1 MPITSAQ
8 KNDILGVVAGLF
20 NASPGNEFLRDFS
33 KLIEDGT
40 TVAQLADTIAASPAF
55 TSGIMGGKTTTA
67 AQVSEMMSHY
77 GLVADG
83 VAGSPAT
90 QAEAFFTSS
99 INAGVGFGAIA
110 VQATS
115 FLLDPSV
122 PAAFTQTAN
131 LFKNKIAVADAHS
144 AAIFSL
150 DLETLQAPMFN
161 LDGTKVLTPAEVTAY
176 LVTNGFLVPVSASAV
191 TLNAPL
197 PFPVGAIGVPD
208 AFTVNIVGAGGPLD
222 IGSGFSVTPLDAAGT
237 TAGGNAESFT
247 LNATGNVNAREIITN
262 GIENLNISSTAELAV
277 RFIAPDAETITI
289 TGIGNV
295 DLETNASTM
304 DEMTIGKVSAINAGG
319 STGNITINFAE
330 HAQSVTYTGSSGT
343 DVYVGSSQ
351 GDNITG
357 GKGGDFF
364 ILEAAKAAQDILVV
378 NAGDAQ
384 ISDTNNDGKVT
395 VLDDLDFEMIDN
407 FTVGAAATADRF
419 DVSALAFT
427 GTQQGIVNVAAKVPT
442 FDTDLT
448 NIPDLFLDT
457 AGDRGVAFSE
467 IQLPLQPGESQTV
480 MFIDANKDGN
490 LTAADDIVI
499 EVMGA
504 GALVV
509 ENFIF

>member
-20 NASPGNEFLRDFS
+20 NASPGNEFLRDFTT
-33 KLIEDGT
+33 LIEGGT

-67 AQVSEMMSHY
+67 AQVTEMMSHY

-90 QAEAFFTSS
+90 QAQAFFTSS

-110 VQATS
+110 VQAAS
-115 FLLDPSV
+115 FLLGPSV

-144 AAIFSL
+144 AAIFSD
-150 DLETLQAPMFN
+150 DLATLQAPMFN
-161 LDGTKVLTPAEVTAY
+161 LNGSKVLTAAEVTTY
-176 LVTNGFLVPVSASAV
+176 LQTNGFLFPVNASSV
-191 TLNAPL
+191 TLNSPL
-197 PFPVGAIGVPD
+197 PGPVGAIGVPD
-208 AFTVNIVGAGGPLD
+208 AFTVNIVGPLD

-237 TAGGNAESFT
+237 FAGGNAESFT
-247 LNATGNVNAREIITN
+247 LNATGNVNAREIIAN
-262 GIENLNISSTAELAV
+262 GIESLIILSSAELAV
-277 RFIAPDAETITI
+277 RFIAPDADVITI
-289 TGIGNV
+289 IGNGNV

-330 HAQSVTYTGSSGT
+330 HAQSVTYTGSSGR

-351 GDNITG
+351 GDIITG

-364 ILEAAKAAQDILVV
+364 ILEAAKAAQDVLVL

-384 ISDTNNDGKVT
+384 IRDTDGDGRIT
-395 VLDDLDFEMIDN
+395 VLVESDFEMIDN

-419 DVSALAFT
+419 DVSSLAFT
-427 GTQQGIVNVAAKVPT
+427 GTQQGIVDVATKVPT

-467 IQLPLQPGESQTV
+467 IALPPELGTSQTLL
-480 MFIDANKDGN
+480 FIDANKDGN

-504 GALVV
+504 GALAV

>member
-8 KNDILGVVAGLF
+8 KNDILGVVVGLF
-20 NASPGNEFLRDFS
+20 NASPGNEFLRNFTT
-33 KLIEDGT
+33 LIEGGT
-40 TVAQLADTIAASPAF
+40 TVAQLADTIAATPAF

-67 AQVSEMMSHY
+67 AQVTEMMSHY

-83 VAGSPAT
+83 VAGSPAS

-99 INAGVGFGAIA
+99 ITAGVGFGAIA
-110 VQATS
+110 VQATA
-115 FLLDPSV
+115 FLLGPTV

-131 LFKNKIAVADAHS
+131 LFKNKIAVADVHS
-144 AAIFSL
+144 ATIFSQ
-150 DLETLQAPMFN
+150 DLPTLQAPMFN
-161 LDGTKVLTPAEVTAY
+161 LDGTKVLTPAEATNY
-176 LVTNGFLVPVSASAV
+176 LVTEKILFNVNASSV
-191 TLNAPL
+191 TLSSPL
-197 PFPVGAIGVPD
+197 PAPIGAIGVPD
-208 AFTVNIVGAGGPLD
+208 AFTVNIGSAGGSLD
-222 IGSGFSVTPLDAAGT
+222 IGAGFSVTPLDAAGT
-237 TAGGNAESFT
+237 FAGGNAESFT
-247 LNATGNVNAREIITN
+247 LNATGDVNAREIIAN
-262 GIENLNISSTAELAV
+262 GIESLIISSATELAV
-277 RFIAPDAETITI
+277 RFIAPDADVITI
-289 TGIGNV
+289 IGSGNV

-304 DEMTIGKVSAINAGG
+304 DEMTIGKVSVINAGG
-319 STGNITINFAE
+319 STGNIAINFAA
-330 HAQSVTYTGSSGT
+330 HTQSVTYTGSTGRDT
-343 DVYVGSSQ
+343 YVGSSQ
-351 GDNITG
+351 GDIITG

-364 ILEAAKAAQDILVV
+364 ILESAKAAQDILVV

-384 ISDTNNDGKVT
+384 IRDTDGDGRITILVES
-395 VLDDLDFEMIDN
+395 DFEMIDN

-419 DVSALAFT
+419 DVSSFAFT
-427 GTQQGIVNVAAKVPT
+427 GTQRGIVDVAAKVPT

-467 IQLPLQPGESQTV
+467 IALPPELGVSQTV

-509 ENFIF
+509 DNFIF

>member
-8 KNDILGVVAGLF
+8 KNDILGVVVGLF
-20 NASPGNEFLRDFS
+20 NASPGNEFLRNFTT
-33 KLIEDGT
+33 LIEGGT
-40 TVAQLADTIAASPAF
+40 TVAQLANTIAATPAF

-67 AQVSEMMSHY
+67 AQVTEMMSHY

-83 VAGSPAT
+83 VAGSPAS

-99 INAGVGFGAIA
+99 ITAGVGFGAIA
-110 VQATS
+110 VQATD
-115 FLLDPSV
+115 FLLGPAV

-131 LFKNKIAVADAHS
+131 LFKNKIAVADVHS
-144 AAIFSL
+144 ATIFSQ
-150 DLETLQAPMFN
+150 DLATLQAPMFN
-161 LDGTKVLTPAEVTAY
+161 LDGTKVLTPAEATNY
-176 LVTNGFLVPVSASAV
+176 LVTEGILFNVSASSVA
-191 TLNAPL
+191 LSSPL
-197 PFPVGAIGVPD
+197 PAPVGAIGVPD
-208 AFTVNIVGAGGPLD
+208 AFTVNIGSAGGALD
-222 IGSGFSVTPLDAAGT
+222 IGAGFSVTPLDAAGT
-237 TAGGNAESFT
+237 FAGGNAESFT
-247 LNATGNVNAREIITN
+247 LNAIGDVNAREIIAN
-262 GIENLNISSTAELAV
+262 GIESLIISSATELDV
-277 RFIAPDAETITI
+277 RFIAPDADVITI
-289 TGIGNV
+289 IGNGNV

-319 STGNITINFAE
+319 STGNIAINFAA
-330 HAQSVTYTGSSGT
+330 HTQSVTYTGSAGT

-351 GDNITG
+351 GDIITG

-364 ILEAAKAAQDILVV
+364 ILEAAKAAQDVLVV

-384 ISDTNNDGKVT
+384 IRDTDGDGRITILVES
-395 VLDDLDFEMIDN
+395 DFEMIDN

-419 DVSALAFT
+419 DVSGLAFT
-427 GTQQGIVNVAAKVPT
+427 GAQRGIVDVAAKVPT

-467 IQLPLQPGESQTV
+467 IALPPELGVSQTV